1 MLAMI
6 AFRASRLCSLSQ
18 LCLTL
23 CDLTDCKLPGSS
35 VHGDSPWILEWV
47 PRPSSKGS
55 SQPREWTQTE
65 PPGKSKNT
73 GMGSLSLSQGI
84 FLIQESSQ
92 GLLNCRW
99 ILYQLN
105 DPESPKK
112 RLWPHGSGIE
122 LQPPA
127 WQMRILPLNHPCG
140 LAKESAC
147 QAGDAGLILRSG
159 KSPGEGNGNP
169 LQCSCLGNRIDRG
182 NWRATVN
189 GVTKESNTTL
199 LVSK

>member
-1 MLAMI
+1 MDTGVG
-6 AFRASRLCSLSQ
+6 SH
-18 LCLTL
+18 TL
-23 CDLTDCKLPGSS
+23 FQGIFPTQGMNPDWAT
-35 VHGDSPWILEWV
+35 
-47 PRPSSKGS
+47 
-55 SQPREWTQTE
+55 REVQEHWD
-65 PPGKSKNT
+65 
-73 GMGSLSLSQGI
+73 GSLSLSQGI
-84 FLIQESSQ
+84 FWIQESNQ

-105 DPESPKK
+105 DPESPKG

-127 WQMRILPLNHPCG
+127 WQMRIPPLNHPRG

-147 QAGDAGLILRSG
+147 QAGDTGLILRSG

-169 LQCSCLGNRIDRG
+169 LQCSCLGNHIDRG

-189 GVTKESNTTL
+189 GVTKESNITL
-199 LVSK
+199 LVSN